1 MRSECESFGKH
12 VDGMRER
19 ERIHPSEDLDT
30 SNTEIELAL
39 KMTHFLVP

>member
-19 ERIHPSEDLDT
+19 IHPSEDLDV

-39 KMTHFLVP
+39 K